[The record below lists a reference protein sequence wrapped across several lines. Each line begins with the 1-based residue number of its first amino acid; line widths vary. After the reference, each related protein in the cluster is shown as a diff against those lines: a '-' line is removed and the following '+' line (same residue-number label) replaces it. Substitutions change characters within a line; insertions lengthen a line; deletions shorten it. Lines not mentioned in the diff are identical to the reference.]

1 MVDSVGNRVY
11 SKHMETK
18 CYTTG
23 IEVGNRVEVT
33 KGPTG
38 RVGKV
43 GVVAAMHTGPTDK
56 YGIGGD
62 VGITVREDD
71 GNEFF
76 CYTRQVRVA

>member
-1 MVDSVGNRVY
+1 MD
-11 SKHMETK
+11 METK
-18 CYTTG
+18 CYATG

-43 GVVAAMHTGPTDK
+43 GIVAAMHTGPTDK
-56 YGIGGD
+56 YGVGGD